1 MAALTQTTDGPRL
14 GEQEMK
20 KMSPASFHPTLWG
33 DFFLSYEAPTETQ
46 EAQMREKA
54 GVLKEEVRNMIK
66 GSHDM
71 PEIVDLIITLQR
83 LNLDYHYEDE
93 ITEKLTVVYNSNYD
107 GGNLDLVSRQFYLLR
122 KCGYHVSSDV
132 FLNFKDQYGNFIG
145 ADTRSLLSLYNA
157 AYLRIHGETVLDE
170 AISFTTRC
178 LQDRL
183 EHLESPIAEEVS
195 SALDTPLFRR
205 VGTLEIKDYIPIYEK
220 DAKQN
225 KSILEFAKLNFNLL
239 QLLYSSELKECTSW
253 WKELRVESNL
263 SFVRDRI
270 VEVYFW
276 MSGGCYDP
284 QYSHSRIILTKIVA
298 FITILDDTLDSH
310 ANSYESM
317 QLAKAVERWDET
329 AVSLLP
335 EYMKDF
341 YMYLLKTFS
350 SFENELGPDKSYRV
364 FYLKEA
370 VKELVREYT
379 KEIKWRDED
388 YVPKTLK
395 EHLKVSL
402 ISIGGTLV
410 LCSAFVG
417 MGDVVTKK
425 IMEWVMSDAEL
436 VKSFG
441 IFVQLSNDIVS
452 TKREQREK
460 HCVST
465 VQCYMKQHELTM
477 DEACEQIK
485 ELIEDSWKFMI
496 EQGLALKEYP
506 IIVPRTVLEFARTVD
521 YMYKEA
527 DKYTVSHT
535 IKDMLTSLYVKP
547 VLM

>member
-20 KMSPASFHPTLWG
+20 KMSPSFHPTLWG
-33 DFFLSYEAPTETQ
+33 DFFLSYEAPTEAQ

-66 GSHDM
+66 GSHDV

-107 GGNLDLVSRQFYLLR
+107 GGNLDLVSRRFYLLR

-132 FLNFKDQYGNFIG
+132 FLNFKDQYGNFIE

-157 AYLRIHGETVLDE
+157 AYLRIHDETVLDE

-205 VGTLEIKDYIPIYEK
+205 VGTLEMKDYIPIYEK

-239 QLLYSSELKECTSW
+239 QLLYSSELKECTAW
-253 WKELRVESNL
+253 WKELHVESNL

-317 QLAKAVERWDET
+317 QLAEAVER
-329 AVSLLP
+329 
-335 EYMKDF
+335 Y
-341 YMYLLKTFS
+341 
-350 SFENELGPDKSYRV
+350 
-364 FYLKEA
+364 

-441 IFVQLSNDIVS
+441 IFVRLSNDIVS

-485 ELIEDSWKFMI
+485 ELTEDSWKFMI
-496 EQGLALKEYP
+496 EQGLALKEYS

>member
-1 MAALTQTTDGPRL
+1 M
-14 GEQEMK
+14 
-20 KMSPASFHPTLWG
+20 KMSPSFHPTLWG
-33 DFFLSYEAPTETQ
+33 DFFLSYEAPTEAQ
-46 EAQMREKA
+46 EAEMRQRAE
-54 GVLKEEVRNMIK
+54 VLREEVRNMIK
-66 GSHDM
+66 DSHDV

-93 ITEKLTVVYNSNYD
+93 INEKLTVVYKSNYD
-107 GGNLDLVSRQFYLLR
+107 GGNLDLVSRRFYLLR
-122 KCGYHVSSDV
+122 KCGYDVSSDV
-132 FLNFKDQYGNFIG
+132 FLKFKDQLGNFVE

-157 AYLRIHGETVLDE
+157 AFLRIHGETVLDE
-170 AISFTTRC
+170 AISFTTRV

-183 EHLESPIAEEVS
+183 EHLESPLAEEVS

-205 VGTLEIKDYIPIYEK
+205 VGTLEMKDYIPIYEK
-220 DAKQN
+220 DAKRN

-239 QLLYSSELKECTSW
+239 QLRYSSELKECT
-253 WKELRVESNL
+253 
-263 SFVRDRI
+263 
-270 VEVYFW
+270 
-276 MSGGCYDP
+276 
-284 QYSHSRIILTKIVA
+284 T
-298 FITILDDTLDSH
+298 
-310 ANSYESM
+310 
-317 QLAKAVERWDET
+317 WDES

-425 IMEWVMSDAEL
+425 IMKWVMSDAEL

-441 IFVQLSNDIVS
+441 IFVRLSNDIVS

-485 ELIEDSWKFMI
+485 ELTEDSWKFMI

>member
-145 ADTRSLLSLYNA
+145 ADTRS
-157 AYLRIHGETVLDE
+157 
-170 AISFTTRC
+170 F
-178 LQDRL
+178 
-183 EHLESPIAEEVS
+183 
-195 SALDTPLFRR
+195 
-205 VGTLEIKDYIPIYEK
+205 
-220 DAKQN
+220 
-225 KSILEFAKLNFNLL
+225 
-239 QLLYSSELKECTSW
+239 W

>member
-1 MAALTQTTDGPRL
+1 
-14 GEQEMK
+14 
-20 KMSPASFHPTLWG
+20 MSPSFHPTLWG
-33 DFFLSYEAPTETQ
+33 DFFLSYEAPTEAQ
-46 EAQMREKA
+46 EAEMRQRAE
-54 GVLKEEVRNMIK
+54 VLREEVRNMIK
-66 GSHDM
+66 GSHDV

-93 ITEKLTVVYNSNYD
+93 INEKLAVVYNSNYD
-107 GGNLDLVSRQFYLLR
+107 GGNLDLVSRRFYLLR

-132 FLNFKDQYGNFIG
+132 FLNFKDQYGNFIEV
-145 ADTRSLLSLYNA
+145 DTRSLLSLYNA

-205 VGTLEIKDYIPIYEK
+205 VGTLEMKDYIPIYEK

-239 QLLYSSELKECTSW
+239 QLLYSLELKECTSW

-317 QLAKAVERWDET
+317 QLAEAVERWDES

-441 IFVQLSNDIVS
+441 IFVRLSNDIVS

-485 ELIEDSWKFMI
+485 ELTEDSWKFMI